1 MASTS
6 AAVVLFSSLCTM
18 VLGARLGGGL
28 GVEGGR
34 AVSRLYA
41 SLVFPAMV
49 FRGVSAIQLSEVDTN
64 LLLSLLLSKLL
75 VAGLVLAWAGGEGRG
90 MGEAAAYAMAA
101 SHSFDVTLGVPLCST
116 LFPSMVGY
124 IFLNQAAQL
133 ALVNPLLLLL
143 MEVGKARQRGTS
155 LVSTAAAVA
164 AAVAT
169 NPLVLATLG
178 GLAAG
183 RLFPQGLPAVLA
195 ALSKQL
201 ADAGGFLGF
210 VSLGLAMGN
219 LGSTS
224 ARELSHAAV
233 LCAAKLALMP
243 FCYSRI
249 GGALGAVAP
258 AGFLVFLGSL
268 PASASVYSL
277 TLTRDL
283 APRVVGP
290 LVPVSMALSVALALL
305 RDGPLFSGVS
315 APEAL
320 RWAIVGVA
328 AVALLFTRGSAPKAH
343 TA

>member
-143 MEVGKARQRGTS
+143 ME
-155 LVSTAAAVA
+155 
-164 AAVAT
+164 
-169 NPLVLATLG
+169 
-178 GLAAG
+178 
-183 RLFPQGLPAVLA
+183 
-195 ALSKQL
+195 
-201 ADAGGFLGF
+201 
-210 VSLGLAMGN
+210 
-219 LGSTS
+219 
-224 ARELSHAAV
+224 
-233 LCAAKLALMP
+233 
-243 FCYSRI
+243 
-249 GGALGAVAP
+249 
-258 AGFLVFLGSL
+258 
-268 PASASVYSL
+268 
-277 TLTRDL
+277 
-283 APRVVGP
+283 
-290 LVPVSMALSVALALL
+290 
-305 RDGPLFSGVS
+305 
-315 APEAL
+315 
-320 RWAIVGVA
+320 
-328 AVALLFTRGSAPKAH
+328 
-343 TA
+343 